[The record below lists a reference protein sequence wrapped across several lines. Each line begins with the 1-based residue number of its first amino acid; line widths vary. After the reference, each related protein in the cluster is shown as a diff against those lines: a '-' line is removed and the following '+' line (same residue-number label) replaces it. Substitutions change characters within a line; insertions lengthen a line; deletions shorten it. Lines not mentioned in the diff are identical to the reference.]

1 MQQASTARAFLRRL
15 HPWLGKAVHTRWT
28 VHRSFYRRE
37 ADALLLALTHHQGR
51 LPPDLALRLEGFL
64 ARLYREWFPRAWR
77 AEPTYAEIVAD
88 FRWWLSM
95 AERWSEPAPRPRR
108 TRTPRP
114 APEPLA
120 EQPERLLRLLAL
132 PANCS
137 KRRFMTAWRRFLK
150 ENHPDLNPNQT
161 AAERRRFAE
170 AVALRR
176 R

>member
-15 HPWLGKAVHTRWT
+15 HPWLGKAVHARWT

-37 ADALLLALTHHQGR
+37 ADALLLALTHHEGR
-51 LPPDLALRLEGFL
+51 IPPELALRLEGFL
-64 ARLYREWFPRAWR
+64 GQLYREWFPRSWR
-77 AEPTYAEIVAD
+77 ADPTYAQVVAD
-88 FRWWLSM
+88 FRWWLGV
-95 AERWSEPAPRPRR
+95 AERWGQPEPRPKRA
-108 TRTPRP
+108 PRP

-120 EQPERLLRLLAL
+120 GQPERLLRLLAL

-137 KRRFMTAWRRFLK
+137 QRRFVAAWRRFLK
-150 ENHPDLNPNQT
+150 NNHPDLNPDQT
-161 AAERRRFAE
+161 PAERRRFAE